1 MTSLWGTWM
10 RGGTSKCWL
19 FNAVDVDP
27 LLEDV
32 GLDGVLIS
40 AFGSGDPLQLD
51 GVGGGTSTTS
61 KAAIVRRSR
70 IAGVDVDYLFA
81 QVAVGDRAVEW
92 GSNCGNCATAIGL
105 YALQTGMVAVDNDV
119 TVVRMRNQNTGA
131 QLAAQIATPGGVIP
145 ADGNAAVPGTRALG
159 VPVALTFTDVATT
172 RAGMLPTGIALES
185 LEAGGHRYHGT
196 LVNAGAPA
204 ALFAA
209 EDFGLTGSEDNEV
222 LAERLPILIEL
233 RHKAALAMGLTQPG
247 EPVQHAVPKV
257 GIIGMPKDY
266 TTPDGA
272 VVYAADYDVAVR
284 MVSMLAPHPAI
295 GLTSAVAVA
304 AAAAVSGSVVEATLT
319 GGRGPILRLGT
330 AAGVIA
336 ATVTVTDEG
345 LPKDVALHRAARR
358 IARAELFLS
367 AAAPAYA
374 LSGTPNNH

>member
-19 FNAVDVDP
+19 FNAVDLDP
-27 LLEDV
+27 LLCRR
-32 GLDGVLIS
+32 GLDGVLVS

-70 IAGVDVDYLFA
+70 IEGVDVDYLFA
-81 QVAVGDRAVEW
+81 QVAIGQRTVEW

-105 YALQTGMVAVDNDV
+105 YALQTGMVAVDSDV

-131 QLAAQIATPGGVIP
+131 QLAARIATPGGIIP
-145 ADGNAAVPGTRALG
+145 ADGDAKVPGTSALG
-159 VPVALTFTDVATT
+159 VPVALTFTHVA
-172 RAGMLPTGIALES
+172 AGRESMLPTGSVSETLTV
-185 LEAGGHRYHGT
+185 GGHRYHGT

-209 EDFGLTGSEDNEV
+209 EDFGLTGSESNDHI
-222 LAERLPILIEL
+222 AERLPVLIEL
-233 RHKAALAMGLTQPG
+233 RHRAALAMGLTEPG

-257 GIIGMPKDY
+257 GIVGAPRDY
-266 TTPDGA
+266 TASDGTF
-272 VVYAADYDVAVR
+272 VSAADYDIAVR

-304 AAAAVSGSVVEATLT
+304 AAAAVPGSVVAGNVAAESVST
-319 GGRGPILRLGT
+319 LRLGT
-330 AAGVIA
+330 AAGVISA
-336 ATVTVTDEG
+336 SITMSGDG
-345 LPKDVALHRAARR
+345 LPADVALHRAARR
-358 IARAELFLS
+358 IARAELFL
-367 AAAPAYA
+367 ADTATAPAYA
-374 LSGTPNNH
+374 VS